1 VSIIYVNVVSIVIG
15 EEMAYVRVQK
25 RGKRRYYYLVK
36 SEREGNKVRQKVLQY
51 LGTSRPSKKD
61 LDSIVNGVRNKRGGY
76 RL

>member
-1 VSIIYVNVVSIVIG
+1 
-15 EEMAYVRVQK
+15 MAYVRVQK

-36 SEREGNKVRQKVLQY
+36 SEREGSKVKQRVLQY

-61 LDSIVNGVRNKRGGY
+61 LDSIMNGMRKKRGSY